1 MTRRSLRVLVTGA
14 GGFIGSHLTEALVQ
28 AGHEVTAFVRYTS
41 SGRCGW
47 LEESPHKKNIRFI
60 LGDIVDPDSVAKAV
74 QGQDVVFHLAAL
86 IAIPYSYEAPRS
98 YVDVN
103 ITGTMNV
110 LQAARSTGAKVIHTS
125 TSEVYG
131 TAQFVPITEKH
142 PLVGQSPYSATKIG
156 ADAIVESF
164 HRSFDVPTVTV
175 RPFNTYGPRQSPRAV
190 IPTIITQLM
199 HRDRVNLGSLAPTR
213 DLNFV
218 LDTAAGFIAAASHE
232 AAVGH
237 TIQLATN
244 QEISIGDLAQ
254 TIAKLMGKS
263 VDIVQEEQRLRPV
276 ASEVERLL
284 GDANKAAEL
293 IGWHSTTDLTEGLKQ
308 TIEWFLSRP
317 QDQRIDQYVT

>member
-1 MTRRSLRVLVTGA
+1 MTHRPLRVLVTGA

-41 SGRCGW
+41 NGRCGW
-47 LEESPHKKNIRFI
+47 LEESPHKKNIRFV
-60 LGDIVDPDSVAKAV
+60 LGDIVDPDSVASAV
-74 QGQDVVFHLAAL
+74 QGQDIVFHLAAM
-86 IAIPYSYEAPRS
+86 IAIPYSYQAPRS

-103 ITGTMNV
+103 ITGTINV
-110 LQAARSTGAKVIHTS
+110 LQAARSVGAKVIHTS

-164 HRSFDVPTVTV
+164 HRSFGVPTVTV

-199 HRDRVNLGSLAPTR
+199 QRNQVNLGSLAPTR

-218 LDTAAGFIAAASHE
+218 HDTAAGFIAAASHE
-232 AAVGH
+232 AAIGQ

-254 TIAKLMGKS
+254 TIARLMGKS
-263 VDIVQEEQRLRPV
+263 ADIIQQEQRLRPA

-293 IGWHSTTDLTEGLKQ
+293 IGWRSSTDLTEGLKQ
-308 TIEWFLSRP
+308 TIDWFISRP